1 MLVLCNEL
9 PPYIKVA
16 SQELKY
22 KKGTHDL
29 KNFSASLMERL
40 VEPNSVET
48 GQAMP
53 KYEFVC
59 LNTQSRMNPALL
71 PLFEQDYAGADRP
84 NRRSLQTREGILQV
98 ISVHSAHC
106 KCIITSLAGIC
117 CFVLCMCQ
125 NKVRYVRVCKV
136 SIRGIYC

>member
-1 MLVLCNEL
+1 MLFLCNERS
-9 PPYIKVA
+9 PYIKVA

-22 KKGTHDL
+22 KKGTGL

-48 GQAMP
+48 VQAMP
-53 KYEFVC
+53 RYEFVC
-59 LNTQSRMNPALL
+59 LDTQSRMNPALL

-84 NRRSLQTREGILQV
+84 NRRSLQTREGILPV

-106 KCIITSLAGIC
+106 KCIITSLAVRC
-117 CFVLCMCQ
+117 C
-125 NKVRYVRVCKV
+125 
-136 SIRGIYC
+136 SE